1 MTTKPNRSL
10 QTAARTRRRYVVLGL
25 GIIAMVAA
33 IYYGPSLREQEPDYY
48 NPARTALVNAR
59 MRLEESLGHEHA
71 LIAQLQMAR
80 EELDSAI
87 ANLARAADLDPAD
100 RARIDAL
107 RSSIQSIESPDQ
119 PGEASPEKLH
129 QAYGELLAEMEA
141 LISDLDKRTP

>member
-87 ANLARAADLDPAD
+87 ANLARAADRDRCPALEHPVH
-100 RARIDAL
+100 R
-107 RSSIQSIESPDQ
+107 EP
-119 PGEASPEKLH
+119 
-129 QAYGELLAEMEA
+129 
-141 LISDLDKRTP
+141 